1 MITTLIVFAIVLLL
15 TIEPKYLGKLK
26 IVSLQNLLS
35 RSNTQSVQHGLMVAF
50 LLWLVYYLFQ
60 SEIEAIFKKI
70 TKESMETDEYN
81 YVFSVENVNIFWYSY
96 NRIALTRGDIPVN
109 DIETASGVTPNDLE
123 YNESTPNALRNELIA
138 NWKLKIDVEGEEYF
152 IKPIDEELMDD
163 DTWIYIRSNPDIS
176 ASVGSLNMRRHNVKF
191 YKKETIITSREIDQP
206 LEEEIIDVA
215 FNMTNEYTNQNEIK
229 QSTGSAEEKTINY
242 KIQPLQNGT
251 YTFKTSS
258 LETYIRLYEKSA
270 PRGTS
275 RTFKGEAYGEIA
287 SNDNIIS
294 LELSGNKDY
303 ILSVGGYNDT
313 IGKFSLKISRIIG
326 QVSSPAP
333 IPSPSPA
340 LRETDIV
347 PEDALLRTP
356 SASGPDYETGHHS
369 MVNHP
374 ELTKGLTVEK
384 VTPKPVYYEPGT
396 VKYGGMGYVP
406 SYSEMVYLNEYPFQ
420 SKPESLRE
428 GNPHGFCNTK
438 GNIMNTIEEKCNGLP
453 TNVCSSTDC
462 CVLVGGIK
470 CVEGNKSGPT
480 NKVIYSDTTIKNKD
494 VYYYKG
500 DCYGNCK

>member
-26 IVSLQNLLS
+26 IVSLQNVLS

-81 YVFSVENVNIFWYSY
+81 YVFSVEKFDISWYPY
-96 NRIALTRGDIPVN
+96 NMIALKRGDIPVN
-109 DIETASGVTPNDLE
+109 DIATASGVTPNDLE

-138 NWKLKIDVEGEEYF
+138 NWKLKIDAEGEEYF
-152 IKPIDEELMDD
+152 IKPTDGIEFSDD
-163 DTWIYIRSNPDIS
+163 DYWMYIRSDPDIS
-176 ASVGSLNMRRHNVKF
+176 SSVGSLNNGSYNIKF
-191 YKKETIITSREIDQP
+191 YKKGTVMRSGQVEQP

-229 QSTGSAEEKTINY
+229 QSTKSAQEKTINY

-251 YTFKTSS
+251 YTFNTSNI
-258 LETYIRLYEKSA
+258 ETYIRLYEKGV

-313 IGKFSLKISRIIG
+313 VGKFKLIISRVIG
-326 QVSSPAP
+326 QLFSPAP
-333 IPSPSPA
+333 APSPA

-356 SASGPDYETGHHS
+356 AASGPDYETGHHS

-420 SKPESLRE
+420 SKPESIRE

-438 GNIMNTIEEKCNGLP
+438 GNLMNTIEEKCNGLP